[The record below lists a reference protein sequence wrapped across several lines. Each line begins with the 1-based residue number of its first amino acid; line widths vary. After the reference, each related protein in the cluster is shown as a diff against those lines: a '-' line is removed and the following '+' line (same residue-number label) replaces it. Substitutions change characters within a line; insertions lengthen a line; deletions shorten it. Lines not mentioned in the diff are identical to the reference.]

1 MSTVTVSTRL
11 EPKELRLLESLAK
24 ESGQDRATLM
34 KSLLRRGMRE
44 LRLDHAVEA
53 YRRQGATLSRAAEMA
68 GVDTWEFLAG
78 MADRNLELH
87 YDVEDFE
94 TDLAGGR

>member
-1 MSTVTVSTRL
+1 MRTITVSTRL
-11 EPKELRLLESLAK
+11 EPEELRLLESLARD
-24 ESGQDRATLM
+24 SGHDRATLM

-44 LRLDHAVEA
+44 LRIEQAVEA
-53 YRRQGATLSRAAEMA
+53 YRRQRATLSRAAEMA

-78 MADRNLELH
+78 MEDRNLELH

-94 TDLAGGR
+94 TDMAGAR